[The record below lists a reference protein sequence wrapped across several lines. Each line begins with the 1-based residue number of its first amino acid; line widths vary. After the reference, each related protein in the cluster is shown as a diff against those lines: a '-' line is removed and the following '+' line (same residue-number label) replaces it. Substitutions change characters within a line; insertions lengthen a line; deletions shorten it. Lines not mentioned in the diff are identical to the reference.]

1 MDLFFVNRKEIEGDM
16 MVRGNLGHSDHEMI
30 KFSILREKRMGVSI
44 TDILDLGRSVKGPGC

>member
-1 MDLFFVNRKEIEGDM
+1 MNRKEIEGDM

-30 KFSILREKRMGVSI
+30 KFSILREKRMRVSI